1 MKLTT
6 ENTEDTEMKWRNA
19 LVTLPD
25 DGETVIIHTKDV
37 SLRDL
42 FAGQALTGLMM
53 SQWGKNS
60 YVEFAKK
67 SYAAADAMLFE
78 RSNYLKEAK

>member
-6 ENTEDTEMKWRNA
+6 EDTGNTEMN
-19 LVTLPD
+19 
-25 DGETVIIHTKDV
+25 DGGPAFPSQPWDKDFQPGM

-53 SQWGKNS
+53 SQWGKAS
-60 YVEFAKK
+60 YAEFAKK